1 MKNKNKWELEN
12 KMQFKNG
19 NGTQECITYLTTQIE
34 IGFSANQCTIEIV
47 LDLKS
52 ANDRVNLDLLF
63 KKIRELDIP
72 NNITISIYE
81 IISNRYIH

>member
-12 KMQFKNG
+12 IMQFRKG
-19 NGTQECITYLTTQIE
+19 NGTQEYITYLTTQIE
-34 IGFSANQCTIEIV
+34 IGFTASQCTIEIF

-52 ANDRVNLDLLF
+52 AYDRVNLDLLF

-81 IISNRYIH
+81 IISNTYIH